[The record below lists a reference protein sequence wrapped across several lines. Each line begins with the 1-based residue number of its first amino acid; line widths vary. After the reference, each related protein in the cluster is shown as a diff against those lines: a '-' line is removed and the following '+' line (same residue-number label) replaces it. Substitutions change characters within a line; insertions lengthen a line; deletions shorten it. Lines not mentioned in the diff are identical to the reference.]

1 MISRKLASKS
11 TRDAWSELNGL
22 PIRHYQCSFCFT
34 MNNVINSFGNEMFW
48 GANQIQTGKLSNTKD
63 YNW

>member
-1 MISRKLASKS
+1 
-11 TRDAWSELNGL
+11 
-22 PIRHYQCSFCFT
+22 

-63 YNW
+63 YNWYFLLNSPKHAS